1 MKPALL
7 ALAAL
12 ATSGCVLDIERTG
25 PLEHDRQT
33 VDLDK
38 AEMVRTELKMGAGEL
53 TVDGGSPK
61 LIDADF
67 SYNVAGWKPAI
78 KYTSS
83 GVRGNLVVE
92 QPHSVHAGGKLKYR
106 WDLRLNDKVP
116 MDVVVEFGAGEAR
129 LNLGDLNLR
138 SVQVHMGVGEL
149 RMDLRGKP
157 ARDYS
162 VTIDGGV
169 GQATVYLPRDVGII
183 ANATGGIGNISVSGL
198 EKRGNRWINPAHENA
213 PVMIHVDVHG
223 GIGEIRLV
231 AD

>member
-12 ATSGCVLDIERTG
+12 TTGGCVIDVERTG
-25 PLEHDRQT
+25 PLDHDHQA

-38 AEMVRTELKMGAGEL
+38 AEMVRAELKMGAGEL
-53 TVDGGSPK
+53 MVEGGSRK
-61 LIDADF
+61 LIEGDF
-67 SYNVAGWKPAI
+67 SYNVAAWKPAI

-83 GVRGNLVVE
+83 GVRGNLTVE
-92 QPHSVHAGGKLKYR
+92 QPHSVHAGGKMKYR

-116 MDVVVEFGAGEAR
+116 MDVVVEFGAGEAK

-157 ARDYS
+157 SRDYS

-198 EKRGNRWINPAHENA
+198 KRRGGRWINPAHENA
-213 PVMIHVDVHG
+213 PIMIHVDVHG
-223 GIGEIRLV
+223 GIGEIRLI

>member
-12 ATSGCVLDIERTG
+12 ASSGCVIDVERTG
-25 PLEHDRQT
+25 PLDHDRQT
-33 VDLDK
+33 IELDK

-53 TVDGGSPK
+53 MVEGGSQK
-61 LIDADF
+61 LMDGDF
-67 SYNVAGWKPAI
+67 SYNVSSWKPSI

-83 GVRGNLVVE
+83 GVRGNLTVE
-92 QPHSVHAGGKLKYR
+92 QPHSVHAGGKIKYR
-106 WDLRLNDKVP
+106 WDLRLNDRVP
-116 MDVVVEFGAGEAR
+116 MDLVAELGAGEAK

-138 SVQVHMGVGEL
+138 SVQVHMGVGQL
-149 RMDLRGKP
+149 RLDLRGKP
-157 ARDYS
+157 SRDYS

-169 GQATVYLPRDVGII
+169 GQATVYLPRDVGVI

-198 EKRGNRWINPAHENA
+198 QKRGDKWINDGRENA
-213 PVMIHVDVHG
+213 SVMIHVDVHG